1 MALRPEVT
9 QPSPLG
15 SSELAGASM
24 VQSGVWRV
32 PTLWK
37 MGLRPE
43 DNVPQG
49 TSSRVQLVVRR
60 VLEVQ
65 LTTVG
70 PEGCLWAHSGCRHW
84 WPYPLSLL
92 SHSNITH
99 SLQGAGKNPS
109 TLLPGLAPQLA
120 DYPHSLGLCSPYH
133 HLAACTRPQ
142 ERGAA
147 VSLSLISA
155 PRVHIW
161 ASPITTPPQWPS
173 YSNTNHFYQGH
184 N

>member
-49 TSSRVQLVVRR
+49 TSSRVQLVVWR

-70 PEGCLWAHSGCRHW
+70 PEGGLEKTPLPYFLVWLHS
-84 WPYPLSLL
+84 WP
-92 SHSNITH
+92 ITH
-99 SLQGAGKNPS
+99 ILWG
-109 TLLPGLAPQLA
+109 
-120 DYPHSLGLCSPYH
+120 Y
-133 HLAACTRPQ
+133 AA
-142 ERGAA
+142 
-147 VSLSLISA
+147 L
-155 PRVHIW
+155 
-161 ASPITTPPQWPS
+161 ITTLQ
-173 YSNTNHFYQGH
+173 HAQGPRKGGLQ
-184 N
+184 